1 MPDTVAAVRRFNR
14 FYTRAIGA
22 LDAAHLGSPYSLAEM
37 RVLHEIAQ
45 AADGVT
51 HKALLALTDL
61 DPGYLSRIVKR
72 FEREGL
78 VERHASP
85 TDARS
90 RPTRLTSEGAKTYC
104 AWRAV
109 AEGAVEDLVAP
120 LSPVQKT
127 ELTAAMAQVEA
138 LLGGDGDGDGEVILR
153 DPLPGDLGWVVSRH
167 GALYAREQ
175 GWDLRFEALVA
186 GIVADF
192 VRDFD
197 PARERCWIAER
208 GGERLGSIF
217 LVKGARPGQAK
228 LRLLLLEPA
237 ARGLGLGKRLV
248 EACIAFAR
256 AAGYDELTLWTQ
268 SQLKAARRIYAG
280 AGFQLTATSPNEAL
294 APGLVDETWTLK
306 LS

>member
-51 HKALLALTDL
+51 HKALLGLTDL
-61 DPGYLSRIVKR
+61 DPGYLSRIIKR
-72 FEREGL
+72 FEAQGL
-78 VERHASP
+78 LERQPSP
-85 TDARS
+85 ADARS
-90 RPTRLTSEGAKTYC
+90 RPMRLTAKGAETYG
-104 AWRAV
+104 AWRGV
-109 AEGAVEDLVAP
+109 AEGAVENLLGP
-120 LSPVQKT
+120 LSAAQKA
-127 ELTAAMAQVEA
+127 ELTTAMAQVEA
-138 LLGGDGDGDGEVILR
+138 LLGGGGRDEVILR
-153 DPLPGDLGWVVSRH
+153 DPRPGDLGWVVSRH

-175 GWDLRFEALVA
+175 GWDLRFEAQVA

-192 VRDFD
+192 VRDLD
-197 PARERCWIAER
+197 PAVERCWIAER
-208 GGERLGSIF
+208 EGERLGSVF
-217 LVKGARPGQAK
+217 LLKGPRPGQAK

-248 EACIAFAR
+248 EACVAFAR

-268 SQLKAARRIYAG
+268 SQLSAARRIYA
-280 AGFQLTATSPNEAL
+280 AVGFELTASSPNDEL